1 MSFDFKNVKN
11 VRATHLRN
19 EKIENAVSQKTAFS
33 QMFYHLIFWLRY
45 ATLTPLNMIKQL
57 TQSK

>member
-19 EKIENAVSQKTAFS
+19 EKIENAVLQKRHSHKCF
-33 QMFYHLIFWLRY
+33 I
-45 ATLTPLNMIKQL
+45 TLFFGFVTPLLRLLI
-57 TQSK
+57 